1 MSSDSKN
8 VVFNNTRLGWHFFL
22 YFVRNYN
29 DVIHVHVHVILA
41 TDDNNNN
48 YYYYSCC

>member
-1 MSSDSKN
+1 MA
-8 VVFNNTRLGWHFFL
+8 FL

-41 TDDNNNN
+41 TDDNNN
-48 YYYYSCC
+48 YYY